1 MGNFA
6 CIFIGTCIITTMSS
20 ICFPIPEV
28 TAEISLEI
36 HGTAKGKI
44 KIEQNI
50 NGYQHT
56 LEYDS
61 DKEIKLDVWTHTN
74 EESFIKY
81 RVESEDPEIENK
93 EETIR
98 IPHEENR

>member
-1 MGNFA
+1 MGKLI
-6 CIFIGTCIITTMSS
+6 CRFIGFFILTLSFL
-20 ICFPIPEV
+20 CFPIPEV

-36 HGTAKGKI
+36 HARTEKGPI
-44 KIEQNI
+44 KVEQNI

-56 LEYDS
+56 LEYGS
-61 DKEIKLDVWTHTN
+61 DKEIRLDVWTHTN

-81 RVESEDPEIENK
+81 KVESEDPAIGIR

-98 IPHEENR
+98 IPSENR